1 METATVTP
9 TQTTAAEEFVAF
21 FEEVWAVGSSDP
33 ERFFAMLAERTTP
46 DALMT
51 QPMVPPVRGPAG
63 QRELFGSLFRSIPDL
78 RVDVLRWGATADG
91 ALLELRL
98 HGHLGGRSVAWEAVD
113 RFVLKNGHIA
123 ARHSY
128 FDPLPLARAMALSPR
143 ASAKLLPSLI
153 KGRLG
158 R

>member
-9 TQTTAAEEFVAF
+9 AQTTAAEQFVAF
-21 FEEVWAVGSSDP
+21 FEELWAVGGSDP

-46 DALMT
+46 DALMS
-51 QPMVPPVRGPAG
+51 QPLAPPARGPAG
-63 QRELFGSLFRSIPDL
+63 QRQIFGPLFEAIPDL
-78 RVDVLRWGATADG
+78 GVDVIRWGATPDG
-91 ALLELRL
+91 ALLEIRL
-98 HGHLGGRSVAWEAVD
+98 HGTLGGRPVSWEAVD
-113 RFVLKNGHIA
+113 RFELRDGHIA

-128 FDPLPLARAMALSPR
+128 FDPLPLVRAMALAPR

-153 KGRLG
+153 KGRRG